1 MSKILWALL
10 ACALAALAVW
20 MQVSYDDAMTKC
32 QVLHSFDTCFHSLN
46 R

>member
-1 MSKILWALL
+1 MSKILWLLL
-10 ACALAALAVW
+10 AFALAALAYW
-20 MQVSYDDAMTKC
+20 MQISYDDAMTKC